1 MKSLIIAAASAL
13 MLATATAGPAGKMEE
28 VRKPEATESVPAT
41 PKAMPKVK
49 KPEDQRLIDCKLEA
63 NKEKS
68 KCKAAADKKK
78 K

>member
-1 MKSLIIAAASAL
+1 MKSLIIAAATAL
-13 MLATATAGPAGKMEE
+13 VLSTAIAGPAGKMEE
-28 VRKPEATESVPAT
+28 VRKPEATESAPAT

-49 KPEDQRLIDCKLEA
+49 KPEDQRLIDCKLEK

-68 KCKAAADKKK
+68 KCKAADKKK

>member
-1 MKSLIIAAASAL
+1 
-13 MLATATAGPAGKMEE
+13 MEE
-28 VRKPEATESVPAT
+28 VRKPEVTESVPAT